1 MSLRRCIACSNRP
14 LASIRLAH
22 FATFTAASS
31 FALAS
36 PKISAPA
43 RPQIRARNSE
53 ISIRPLSTTTARLD
67 KMKCIL
73 IKEGKGP
80 VENLYMGE
88 EETPEPAKGQVQV
101 KIKVG

>member
-1 MSLRRCIACSNRP
+1 MSLRRCLACSNRP

-22 FATFTAASS
+22 FATFTAAPTS
-31 FALAS
+31 ATA
-36 PKISAPA
+36 PPQISALA
-43 RPQIRARNSE
+43 RPQIRAPNHK
-53 ISIRPLSTTTARLD
+53 ISSRPFSTTTARLD

>member
-1 MSLRRCIACSNRP
+1 
-14 LASIRLAH
+14 
-22 FATFTAASS
+22 
-31 FALAS
+31 
-36 PKISAPA
+36 
-43 RPQIRARNSE
+43 
-53 ISIRPLSTTTARLD
+53 
-67 KMKCIL
+67 MKCIL